1 MLELMAL
8 DMLLS
13 ISKGIK
19 NAFFCVIADKTADA
33 SNSEQLILRI
43 RRANHDLVAPEECAN
58 HDLVAPTPWD

>member
-19 NAFFCVIADKTADA
+19 NAFFCVAHA
-33 SNSEQLILRI
+33 SNSEQLIQRI